1 VALSHHENWDGSGYP
16 GRIGDLYDADK
27 YIRDVE
33 ERPAGLK
40 GEEIPLFARIVSVA
54 DVYDALCSKRVYK
67 EAWDEKDVLKAIRE
81 DAGRKFDPE
90 LVDIFFSILPTLR
103 NIREKYPDTE

>member
-1 VALSHHENWDGSGYP
+1 
-16 GRIGDLYDADK
+16 
-27 YIRDVE
+27 
-33 ERPAGLK
+33 
-40 GEEIPLFARIVSVA
+40 
-54 DVYDALCSKRVYK
+54 LCSKRVYK

>member
-1 VALSHHENWDGSGYP
+1 
-16 GRIGDLYDADK
+16 
-27 YIRDVE
+27 VE

-67 EAWDEKDVLKAIRE
+67 EAWEEEDVMKAIKD

-103 NIREKYPDTE
+103 NIREKYPDTD